1 MTRRRGLSLNTSVR
15 TERRDSGVVLTMR
28 DGGTPFS
35 ARVHVDEIAQN
46 PRNPAARVDHIE
58 DLVASIQRR
67 GVLVPVLLTP
77 VDEWVERHPEDA
89 DAVVGRQW
97 VAQDGHRRI
106 AAARAAGRLEV
117 PFAVRGV
124 DIDEALIR
132 LHTAKSLK
140 LTPIEEAQQYR
151 WLLDNNEMTQQEVA
165 AETGVSQGHVA
176 KRLKL
181 LRLPESV
188 QSLVDYGRVDLRD
201 ALALVDAKD
210 DDLMARVATEVSRLG
225 GSPAAPAAEQDDD
238 VHPVENTT
246 TSRVDLALVTRRATE
261 AREFDRGKELARQQA
276 SELGAEYCD
285 NVQARLGAGRFGNQ
299 VYAKAKI
306 TAAAKAHNLLVVPTR
321 GEPTYYLI
329 EDSENS
335 AKAAGEQRR
344 MQAVLQARSRA
355 LRTAASARV
364 PTAQIQE
371 TLATLVLTGL
381 SLGSGEGTTQ
391 LAYDLARE
399 ADLAPGGLGD
409 LAWRR
414 SLTSLP
420 RDLRMQHAWI
430 IALAALESFTRSRSE
445 WGSVHAFYYSLLG
458 SVADYV
464 PGEWEQGRLDAI
476 TSLGGE

>member
-1 MTRRRGLSLNTSVR
+1 MSRTRGLADVTQLR
-15 TERRDSGVVLTMR
+15 TERQASGVVQIMRDSG
-28 DGGTPFS
+28 TPVS
-35 ARVHVDEIAQN
+35 TRVHVDEIAQN
-46 PRNPAARVDHIE
+46 PRNPAARVDHID

-89 DAVVGRQW
+89 DAVAGRQW

-106 AAARAAGRLEV
+106 AAAKAAGRLEV
-117 PFAVRGV
+117 PFAIRGV

-151 WLLDNNEMTQQEVA
+151 WLLDNNQMTQQEVA

-181 LRLPESV
+181 LRLPEPV
-188 QSLVDYGRVDLRD
+188 QSLVDYGRVELRD

-210 DDLMARVATEVSRLG
+210 VDLMARVATEVSRLG
-225 GSPAAPAAEQDDD
+225 GAPAAPAAEQDDD
-238 VHPVENTT
+238 ADPVEDST
-246 TSRVDLALVTRRATE
+246 RRIDLAAVTRRATE
-261 AREFDRGKELARQQA
+261 AREFDRGKDLARQQA
-276 SELGAEYCD
+276 SELGAEYCE
-285 NVQARLGAGRFGNQ
+285 NVQARLGAGRFNNQ
-299 VYAKAKI
+299 VYAKAKVA
-306 TAAAKAHNLLVVPTR
+306 AAAKARNLLVVPTR

-329 EDSENS
+329 EDSENT
-335 AKAAGEQRR
+335 AKTAGEQRR

-355 LRTAASARV
+355 LRATASARV
-364 PTAQIQE
+364 PNAQVQE
-371 TLATLVLTGL
+371 TLAMLVLTGL

-399 ADLAPGGLGD
+399 ADLAPDGLGD

-414 SLTSLP
+414 SLATLP
-420 RDLRMQHAWI
+420 QDLRMQHAWI
-430 IALAALESFTRSRSE
+430 IALAALETFTRSKAE
-445 WGSVHAFYYSLLG
+445 WGVVQVFYYGLLG

-464 PGEWEQGRLDAI
+464 PGEWEQARLSAV
-476 TSLGGE
+476 TSVDGK

>member
-1 MTRRRGLSLNTSVR
+1 MTRRKGLGVSLSLR
-15 TERRDSGVVLTMR
+15 TERRDSSVVEAMR
-28 DGGTPFS
+28 DSGTPF
-35 ARVHVDEIAQN
+35 ATRVHVDEIAQN

-58 DLVASIQRR
+58 DLVTSIQRR

-89 DAVVGRQW
+89 DIVAGRQW

-151 WLLDNNEMTQQEVA
+151 WLLDNNEMTQQELA

-181 LRLPESV
+181 LKLPEPV
-188 QSLVDYGRVDLRD
+188 QGLVDFGRVELRD

-210 DDLMARVATEVSRLG
+210 DDLMTRVATEVSRLG
-225 GSPAAPAAEQDDD
+225 GVPAAAAAEQDDD
-238 VHPVENTT
+238 SDPVEDTT
-246 TSRVDLALVTRRATE
+246 RRVDLAAVTRRATE
-261 AREFDRGKELARQQA
+261 AREFDRGKEVARQQA
-276 SELGAEYCD
+276 SELGAEYCE
-285 NVQARLGAGRFGNQ
+285 NVQARLGAERFNNQ
-299 VYAKAKI
+299 VYAKGKI
-306 TAAAKAHNLLVVPTR
+306 AAAAKAHNLLVVPTR

-329 EDSENS
+329 EHSEGA

-344 MQAVLQARSRA
+344 MQAVLAARGKA
-355 LRTAASARV
+355 LRVAAAARV
-364 PTAQIQE
+364 PNAQIQE

-414 SLTSLP
+414 SLATLP

-430 IALAALESFTRSRSE
+430 IALAALESFTRSKSE
-445 WGSVHAFYYSLLG
+445 WGAVQAFYYNLLI
-458 SVADYV
+458 SVANYV
-464 PGEWEQGRLDAI
+464 PGEWEQGRLSAI
-476 TSLGGE
+476 TSLDGE